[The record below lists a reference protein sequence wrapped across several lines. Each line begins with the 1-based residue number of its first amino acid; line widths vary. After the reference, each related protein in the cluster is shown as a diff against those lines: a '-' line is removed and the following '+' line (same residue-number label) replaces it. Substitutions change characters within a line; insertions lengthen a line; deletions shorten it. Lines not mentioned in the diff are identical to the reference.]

1 MTLHKA
7 KQVIA
12 KKYGYETWL
21 LLWQFHKALSDLENF
36 EVYLDEASE
45 LYAKT
50 KVTESSVD
58 LRNINIQLREQRNQY
73 TIEQIKKHLEIAAN
87 EAKVESK
94 KKSQFGKSRKWQKV
108 KDDEGVDLFSYEMQF
123 FVNKQSIT
131 NIKIE
136 LT

>member
-50 KVTESSVD
+50 KVTESNVD

-73 TIEQIKKHLEIAAN
+73 TIEQIKKHLDIAAN
-87 EAKVESK
+87 EADVIYRGHS
-94 KKSQFGKSRKWQKV
+94 FG
-108 KDDEGVDLFSYEMQF
+108 DYIVDKE
-123 FVNKQSIT
+123 SIT
-131 NIKIE
+131 DIKIE